1 MDNGTMD
8 HQAVQNRGTIRITG
22 RGQIRVRPDMT
33 RINITLEGICPEYGE
48 TLRRSSRDTDCIR
61 EVLADL
67 GFEKPD
73 LKTLSFNVDTEYE
86 PYKENDAYKQRLVGY
101 KFRHLMK
108 VEFESDHDRL
118 GRVLYA
124 LAHCPVKPEFRISY
138 TVKDQ
143 EAAKNELLG
152 RAVTDAKEKA
162 AVLTQAAGVKLGE
175 IQSIDYSWEEISFE
189 VRPMRSVMLAEIDGE
204 DRMAHGEVGYD
215 LDIEPDDIEV
225 SDTVTVIWEMQR
237 QI

>member
-8 HQAVQNRGTIRITG
+8 QQAVQNRGTIRITG
-22 RGQIRVRPDMT
+22 RGQIRVKPDMT
-33 RINITLEGICPEYGE
+33 RITMTLEGICPEYGE
-48 TLRRSSRDTDCIR
+48 TLRRSSLDTDCIKD
-61 EVLADL
+61 VLANF
-67 GFEKPD
+67 GFERQE
-73 LKTLSFNVDTEYE
+73 LKTLSFNIDTVYE
-86 PYKENDAYKQRLVGY
+86 SYKEKGIYKQRLAGY
-101 KFRHLMK
+101 KFRHLLK

-118 GRVLYA
+118 GKILYA
-124 LAHCPVKPEFRISY
+124 LAHCQVKPEFRISY

-175 IQSIDYSWEEISFE
+175 IRSIDYSWEEISFE
-189 VRPMRSVMLAEIDGE
+189 VRPMRSAMLAEPGTE
-204 DRMAHGEVGYD
+204 DMAASVSAGYD

-225 SDTVTVIWEMQR
+225 SDTVTVIWEIQQQR
-237 QI
+237 